1 MKTLRLLVAVIAV
14 LSTWQA
20 QAQTTKRLTTVTTN
34 QTSAPQIVNGSLDI
48 TRFPFIVDY
57 AYKKI
62 DHLTAT
68 VCAAGVTANR
78 KDKHATLF
86 LNLGAAH
93 CDPYKAATV
102 FTTINKVKDANDY
115 AASFV
120 GKTFQ
125 FKDAFFKPDN
135 DRDRFVAYVELA
147 KISAFVAGKDYTAL
161 PNLRADLVR
170 TDMPKAQAKPAS
182 QNNRGQATSTP
193 AQMTN
198 ANDRATATPQ
208 SGAQRT
214 TATPRN
220 QNMFQRFL
228 NFFK

>member
-1 MKTLRLLVAVIAV
+1 MKPLRSLVAVIAV

-20 QAQTTKRLTTVTTN
+20 QAQTTKRLTTVTAS
-34 QTSAPQIVNGSLDI
+34 QTSAPQIVNGNLDI

-68 VCAAGVTANR
+68 VCAAGVTASR

-125 FKDAFFKPDN
+125 FKDAFFKRDN
-135 DRDRFVAYVELA
+135 DRDRFVSYVELA
-147 KISAFVAGKDYTAL
+147 KVAALEGKDYTAL

-182 QNNRGQATSTP
+182 QNNREQATSTP

-208 SGAQRT
+208 GGAQRT
-214 TATPRN
+214 TATTRN